1 MKRLLL
7 RLEYEKKIAVMAKRY
22 QKVEK
27 RQTELKQKLVEF
39 NNFVKEKEIKIIQGQ
54 RQIKQEKRLQLE
66 KGASLT
72 ILLQESA
79 VLHKSLDVLEACIE
93 KKKEFAKYL
102 QKVVEKNPELF
113 NDITELLH
121 RNLALFDIKER
132 LQQKQKELI
141 NEFACVEKGIETFKE
156 NKMKDTL
163 VFSTKL
169 GFLIITNH
177 LKPFFASDSSS
188 RSANVV

>member
-1 MKRLLL
+1 MWNYEKMKRLLL

-169 GFLIITNH
+169 G
-177 LKPFFASDSSS
+177 S
-188 RSANVV
+188 